1 MDIDEYKDREFRNKR
16 IAEIISSIIIFIIGI
31 AMLITSIIKGNG
43 GLIALGVIMIVV
55 AILIFLWNY
64 YLLRKNDEPR
74 I

>member
-1 MDIDEYKDREFRNKR
+1 MDIDEYKDREFRNRR
-16 IAEIISSIIIFIIGI
+16 ICGIISSIISFIMGI
-31 AMLITSIIKGNG
+31 VMLITSIIKGNG

-55 AILIFLWNY
+55 AILIFLWEY